1 MRWLLLYLV
10 AVVDCN
16 AQSKWVVEN
25 YHYLGKLYPASIVP
39 MIHYE
44 TYNDWYAELR
54 YNYEEAGTVSFFGG
68 KTLTAAGDMQ
78 LSITPLL
85 GYSAGRFTGV
95 SAAVNTD
102 ITWQQLYLSSQSQY
116 SFAVKKN
123 AENLFFNW
131 SELAYHVS
139 PYFFSGVTV
148 QYTRQDGIR
157 DAEPGVLAG
166 VSFKNISI
174 PVYSFSPFSAG
185 RYFIIGLY
193 CELSTAGKRSS
204 IK

>member
-25 YHYLGKLYPASIVP
+25 YHYLGKFYPASIVP

-68 KTLTAAGDMQ
+68 KTVRAAGEASFS
-78 LSITPLL
+78 LTPLL
-85 GYSAGRFTGV
+85 GFSAGRFSGV
-95 SAAVNTD
+95 SAAINTD
-102 ITWQQLYLSSQSQY
+102 ITWKQLYLSSQSQY
-116 SFAVKKN
+116 SFAVNKN
-123 AENLFFNW
+123 AENFFFNW
-131 SELAYHVS
+131 SELAYYVS
-139 PYFFSGVTV
+139 PYFFSGLTV
-148 QYTRQDGIR
+148 QYTRQAGIH

-193 CELSTAGKRSS
+193 CELSTARKQSP